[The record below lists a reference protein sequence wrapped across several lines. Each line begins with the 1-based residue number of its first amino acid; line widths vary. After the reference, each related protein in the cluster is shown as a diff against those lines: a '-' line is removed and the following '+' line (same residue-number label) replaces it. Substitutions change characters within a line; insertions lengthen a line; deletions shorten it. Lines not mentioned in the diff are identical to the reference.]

1 MRIGFRGVVVVALLV
16 AFAPLGM
23 GREYFV
29 AVDGDDGNAGTV
41 DAPFGSI
48 ERARDAI
55 RELGVGKAREPI
67 TVFLRGGVYFLSRTI
82 EFSPTDSGSLD
93 APIVYAAYKDEHVV
107 ISGGAELDMSWKRS
121 GNGVFQAD
129 VSDYGA
135 LIFDQLFIDGQRQH
149 MARYPNYSAAGPVV
163 SGGGYSSINV
173 PVFGGTAEDAID
185 PERVKGWS
193 DPTTGFVHA
202 LHGALWG
209 SHHYKIESADV
220 NGVVQ
225 LLGGWQENRS
235 RHGMHKKF
243 RFVEN
248 IFEELDAPGEWFL
261 DRKTMTLYVIPP
273 EGIDLTKATL
283 TTTALKEL
291 FVIKG
296 TMAQPVEYLA
306 FKNLGFEHS
315 ARVFMEPYE
324 KMTRGD
330 WSLAKL
336 AAVYLEGARA
346 IEIRDCH
353 FQRLGGTAVYLR
365 DYCRHVGVTG
375 CSFNDICESAV
386 VLVGDLDSA
395 YSPSVGYHNNVPL
408 DEVDLT
414 VGPRTQNHPAYCTI
428 RDNLIHDIGLLGKQT
443 AGVFMS
449 IARDITV
456 SHNTIYNVPRSGI
469 TINDGSF
476 GGHLIEHNDVFST
489 VRETGDH
496 GPFNSWGRDRH
507 WQTGH
512 AGGQKSD
519 QSRACAMSR
528 LDNYKTTHIRHNRFS
543 HVGSFSW
550 GIDLDDGSSNY
561 HVYKN
566 LTLGCSVKLREGFF
580 RVVENNVFVGPIP
593 PGKHVCYDNNHDVI
607 RRNIYVNTEGNT
619 MFGGIVAKPDQ
630 VDQVDYN
637 LYYCYAGDPVWRF
650 SGRRPEGFEA
660 QMSLQACKRLGYEAH
675 SLFADPM
682 FVDPS
687 QYDYRVRP
695 ESPARTLGFENFP
708 MDDFGAIRPAY
719 RQAGWRAF
727 DRYIN
732 SAPKKLT
739 GPTRSNRSIAWLG
752 ATVKNLVGMEEMS
765 AAAVGQETGVL
776 FVDVPAD
783 SPAARV
789 GFKAGDL
796 LLQWDDRRVHN
807 LKDLQRIY
815 SSSIGKSVSVRLD
828 GNKPPRT
835 LRFVVPAQAQAD
847 D

>member
-1 MRIGFRGVVVVALLV
+1 MRTALWVVWVFMAWLVVGGSQGVA
-16 AFAPLGM
+16 
-23 GREYFV
+23 REYFV
-29 AVDGDDGNAGTV
+29 AIDGDDRNAGTV
-41 DAPFGSI
+41 DEPFAGM
-48 ERARDAI
+48 ERVRDAI
-55 RELGVGKAREPI
+55 RGLGQDKAGEPI
-67 TVFLRGGVYFLSRTI
+67 TVYLREGEYFLPRPV
-82 EFSPTDSGSLD
+82 EFGPEDSGSVE
-93 APIVYAAYKDEHVV
+93 APIVYAAYRGERVV
-107 ISGGAELDMSWKRS
+107 ISGGVALELAWQR
-121 GNGVFQAD
+121 GENGVYRAD
-129 VSDYGA
+129 ASRYRS
-135 LIFDQLFIDGQRQH
+135 LIFDQLFINGRRQH
-149 MARYPNYSAAGPVV
+149 MARYPNYDAKGSVGAE
-163 SGGGYSSINV
+163 GGYSSINV
-173 PVFGGTAEDAID
+173 PVFGGTAADAID
-185 PERVKGWS
+185 PERIKNWS

-209 SHHYKIESADV
+209 SHHYKIESVDA
-220 NGVVQ
+220 NGAAQ
-225 LLGGWQENRS
+225 LRGGWQENRS

-248 IFEELDAPGEWFL
+248 ILEELDAPGEWFL
-261 DRKTMTLYVIPP
+261 DRKMGTLYVIPP
-273 EGIDLTKATL
+273 EGVDLTQAKV
-283 TTTALKEL
+283 TTTALKQL
-291 FVIKG
+291 LVVKG
-296 TMAQPVEYLA
+296 TMAQPVEYIA
-306 FKNLGFEHS
+306 FKNLAFEHS
-315 ARVFMEPYE
+315 ARVFLEPYE

-336 AAVYLEGARA
+336 AAVYIEGARE
-346 IEIRDCH
+346 IELRDCH
-353 FQRLGGTAVYLR
+353 FQKLGGTAVYLR

-408 DEVDLT
+408 DEIDLT
-414 VGPRTQNHPAYCTI
+414 VGPRTQNHPAYCTV

-443 AGVFMS
+443 AGVYMS

-456 SHNTIYNVPRSGI
+456 SHNTIYNVPRSGV
-469 TINDGSF
+469 TVNDGSF
-476 GGHLIEHNDVFST
+476 GGHLIEHNDVFAT

-637 LYYCYAGDPVWRF
+637 LYYCYSGEPVWKF

-660 QMSLQACKRLGYEAH
+660 EMSLQACQRLGYEAH

-687 QYDYRVRP
+687 RYDYRVGP
-695 ESPARTLGFENFP
+695 DSPALTLGFENFA
-708 MDDFGAIRPAY
+708 MGDFGVMTPAY
-719 RQAGWRAF
+719 RTAGRQAF

-739 GPTRSNRSIAWLG
+739 GPTRSNRSIVWLG

-776 FVDVPAD
+776 FVDVPTD
-783 SPAARV
+783 SSAARV

-796 LLQWDDRRVHN
+796 LLKWDDKRIHDLEDLKRV
-807 LKDLQRIY
+807 Y
-815 SSSIGKSVSVRLD
+815 STSLGKSIQVRLD

-835 LRFVVPAQAQAD
+835 LRFVVPASN
-847 D
+847 